1 MSPDNGVNKQPDG
14 LVHHASVEKCD
25 FRKEILKCKREL
37 KDRRMKS
44 EGKEAAGGGEE

>member
-1 MSPDNGVNKQPDG
+1 MSPDKGSNKRSDG
-14 LVHHASVEKCD
+14 LVHHASVEKYN

-37 KDRRMKS
+37 KNRRMKS